1 MRQRRNQL
9 FVYRAA
15 GLVLSL
21 AIHALIIFLP
31 IGMRAIER
39 PFIVA
44 LNIDEVRK
52 SSELVP
58 EAPKVVHDPIGH
70 IRDMPADAKT
80 VEARG
85 SLQESP
91 GAQEETASESLG
103 PSVLEK
109 GPGPALT
116 MPSMSAVSIEQPVAP
131 IEQPVAP
138 IATSEMQQCAPAEQR
153 AEPAKGAQTVLLTEP
168 PARPASQEAPAV
180 ALAAPQ
186 AGSSAEPT
194 FPDIKA
200 DAPQP
205 ASSQA
210 LSVSQAEKSLPA
222 KPKLTL
228 SRESLA
234 SGLIALPQSIAGNL
248 PSGKDQAKRTISGPS
263 MQAVQSSAQSSAQPS
278 AGAVSQE
285 GVSHDDAEE
294 IRAEHANDFLAKRKS
309 ASLTGFQAEQKPGS
323 TLVPSSFHESQ
334 LQPVPQGGAE
344 PSSAGSPGA
353 RPEKNA
359 VEASKGG
366 ISGYSAHAETPPVE
380 GKQPLAAFAPAEPVT
395 AETKLLNEPKMGL
408 ASIEGARIGP
418 ASTELSSTRPVAAE
432 QASVEPAST
441 ESSSTKLGAL
451 PLASIEAAS
460 PEASRAEPAQSEPP
474 PSLSTAP
481 VPASFDTVESLA
493 AAITDRLIAHKQYPA
508 AALKRKSEGTVRI
521 ALQVA
526 PDGTLAS
533 LAIQSRSGSAI
544 LDEAALQLVRSIFPL
559 HIRLEAAVSLLIPV
573 EYRIPK

>member
-91 GAQEETASESLG
+91 GAQEESASESHG

-116 MPSMSAVSIEQPVAP
+116 MPSMSAVSIKQPVAP
-131 IEQPVAP
+131 IEQPMAQ

-168 PARPASQEAPAV
+168 PARPASQEAPPV
-180 ALAAPQ
+180 ALPAPQ

-263 MQAVQSSAQSSAQPS
+263 MQAVQSSAQSSA
-278 AGAVSQE
+278 GAASQE

-294 IRAEHANDFLAKRKS
+294 IRAEHANEFLAKRKS
-309 ASLTGFQAEQKPGS
+309 VSLTGFQAEQKPGS

-359 VEASKGG
+359 VKASKGG
-366 ISGYSAHAETPPVE
+366 ISGYSAYAETPPVE

-395 AETKLLNEPKMGL
+395 AETKLPNEPKMGL

-432 QASVEPAST
+432 PASVEPAIT
-441 ESSSTKLGAL
+441 ESSSTNLGAL

-460 PEASRAEPAQSEPP
+460 LEASRAEPAQSEPP

-493 AAITDRLIAHKQYPA
+493 ATITDRLIAHKQYPA